1 VLQSLLNSV
10 AALSPA
16 DGHVLVV
23 GDLWISHEDQ
33 PPADANPLGHCSAGL
48 LAIALADQGHDVTL
62 VGFVGDD
69 ELADR
74 IEGELAKAGVSADL
88 LHLKQWTTFTD
99 ADLTLAAAQPLPGRE
114 DARRQRRHQDERALP
129 IDGMSEYQAHL
140 QNRAERY
147 LINAGALVLVDH
159 DLGSIAEP
167 RALAFV
173 ANGLGRPS
181 LAVLGCAELADRY
194 AEAGCRV
201 DIALDDVS
209 AGVAQA
215 LSTLQSFGV
224 APPSTNPM
232 GDGA

>member
-1 VLQSLLNSV
+1 MLQSLLNSV

-23 GDLWISHEDQ
+23 GDLWIRHEDQ
-33 PPADANPLGHCSAGL
+33 CPADANPLAHCSAGL

-62 VGFVGDD
+62 IGFVGDD

-74 IEGELAKAGVSADL
+74 IEAELAQAGVSADL
-88 LHLKQWTTFTD
+88 LHIKQWTTFTD
-99 ADLTLAAAQPLPGRE
+99 ADLTLAAAQPQPGHE
-114 DARRQRRHQDERALP
+114 DAPRQRRHQDERALP

-147 LINAGALVLVDH
+147 LTNAGALVLVDH

-167 RALAFV
+167 RALVFV
-173 ANGLGRPS
+173 ANRLGRPS
-181 LAVLGCAELADRY
+181 LALLGCAERADRY

-215 LSTLQSFGV
+215 LSALQSFSL
-224 APPSTNPM
+224 APRRSNPM

>member
-1 VLQSLLNSV
+1 MLQSLLNSV
-10 AALSPA
+10 AALSP
-16 DGHVLVV
+16 DGGHILVV
-23 GDLWISHEDQ
+23 GDLWIRHEDKRA
-33 PPADANPLGHCSAGL
+33 ADANPLGHCSAGL

-74 IEGELAKAGVSADL
+74 IEAELAKARVSVDL
-88 LHLKQWTTFTD
+88 LHIKQWTTFTD
-99 ADLTLAAAQPLPGRE
+99 ADLELTAAQTRPSQE
-114 DARRQRRHQDERALP
+114 ETRRQRRHQDERALP

-147 LINAGALVLVDH
+147 LTNAGALVLVDH

-167 RALAFV
+167 RALVFV

-181 LAVLGCAELADRY
+181 VAVLGCAERADRY
-194 AEAGCRV
+194 AEANCRV

-215 LSTLQSFGV
+215 LSALQTFGL
-224 APPSTNPM
+224 ALRSNNPM
-232 GDGA
+232 GDGV